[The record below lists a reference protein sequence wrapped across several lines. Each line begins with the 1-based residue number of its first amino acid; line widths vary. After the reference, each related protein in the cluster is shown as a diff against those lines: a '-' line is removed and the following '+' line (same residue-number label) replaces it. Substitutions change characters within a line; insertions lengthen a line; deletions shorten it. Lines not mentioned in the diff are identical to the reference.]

1 VRWFCNVVLSKGFY
15 SVSNVKKTIKYLVL
29 HPIFIAVFLIACG
42 VFYVFFNAV
51 NIPYASK
58 LTPSEV
64 SSFIPNNQVYERG
77 GSYYK
82 LPIRSPLHQSVTF
95 NIVTSDE
102 IDNIWLD
109 NEVIHKK
116 RDYPETRTTY
126 QDKTYGDEYVAN
138 LKSGENLLI
147 FKFKKRHKGIKFTVS
162 QKFQIFDLLI
172 IGLLIL
178 IPVAY
183 LGSLL
188 FGVLINNISLWIRM
202 KNAIPF
208 VFYMLGFAIL
218 LRIYYFV
225 DMGYISFQHD
235 YQGHIEFIKFFADNF
250 TLPLPHK
257 GWEYP
262 QQPLYYMVSGTVFA
276 IARAFGLSDWHS
288 LWSVGWVTV
297 LLNSVSLIFA
307 YRLVRLFTSNVLAQN
322 LTMAFLCFTPSLI
335 YMSTRISNDPFAAS
349 FSIIALFYIF
359 SSYQHDFKKYFFTAL
374 FWCTALF
381 MTKISAVAVE
391 LVFFILIIVKYH
403 TLVNSENKRK
413 DIIGK
418 TVIREK
424 MIWFAMVGL
433 VALSFTLYRAYYP
446 AAGEFHLVNSGIWP
460 GQDLRPLGL
469 SYLFSFN
476 FLELLQAGQSLIGQN
491 DIKAIT
497 HSFPTYQYG
506 TMLFGEFGYEYWQK
520 KNLFLFPLQ
529 QFIIAVGLIV
539 PIGWLA
545 FGFLQKKSF
554 FDWLLILVVVIT
566 LILILKFIFAYP
578 SVSNTDFRYH
588 VASFFALAL
597 FFACGI
603 TCLTSLRPWLHK
615 LLSVWAVIYFSANI
629 AFILLMCLA

>member
-1 VRWFCNVVLSKGFY
+1 MFNV
-15 SVSNVKKTIKYLVL
+15 NKTIKDLLL
-29 HPIFIAVFLIACG
+29 HPIFIAAFLIVCG
-42 VFYVFFNAV
+42 LFYVCFHAV
-51 NIPYASK
+51 NISYASK

-64 SSFIPNNQVYERG
+64 GNFIPNERVHTRG
-77 GSYYK
+77 TSYYK
-82 LPIRSPLHQSVTF
+82 LPVRSFFHQSVIL

-109 NEVIHKK
+109 SEVIHKK

-126 QDKTYGDEYVAN
+126 QDRTYGDEYIAHLN
-138 LKSGENLLI
+138 RGENLLI
-147 FKFKKRHKGIKFTVS
+147 FKFKKNHKNIKFTVS
-162 QKFQIFDLLI
+162 QKFQTFDMLFVC
-172 IGLLIL
+172 LLIL
-178 IPVAY
+178 LPVAY
-183 LGSLL
+183 LGSQLL
-188 FGVLINNISLWIRM
+188 GVLINNISLWMRM

-276 IARAFGLSDWHS
+276 IARGFGLSDWHS
-288 LWSVGWVTV
+288 LWGVGWVTV
-297 LLNSVSLIFA
+297 ILNSVSLIFA
-307 YRLVRLFTSNVLAQN
+307 YRLVRLFTSNVLMQN

-359 SSYQHDFKKYFFTAL
+359 SSYQYDFKRYFFTAL

-381 MTKISAVAVE
+381 MTKISAVAIE
-391 LVFFILIIVKYH
+391 LVFFILIVVKYH
-403 TLVNSENKRK
+403 ALNNEQRKREGLIDK
-413 DIIGK
+413 KGMN
-418 TVIREK
+418 EK
-424 MIWFAMVGL
+424 IVWFAMVGI

-469 SYLFSFN
+469 DYLFSFN
-476 FLELLQAGQSLIGQN
+476 FLELLQAGQSLIGDN
-491 DIKAIT
+491 DIDAIT

-520 KNLFLFPLQ
+520 KNLLLFPLQ

-545 FGFLQKKSF
+545 FCFLQKKRF
-554 FDWLLILVVVIT
+554 FDWLLILIAITT

-597 FFACGI
+597 FFAYGI
-603 TCLTSLRPWLHK
+603 TCLASLRPWLHK

-629 AFILLMCLA
+629 LFILLMCLT

>member
-1 VRWFCNVVLSKGFY
+1 MFSKGFDN
-15 SVSNVKKTIKYLVL
+15 VSNVNKTIKYLLL
-29 HPIFIAVFLIACG
+29 HPIFIATLLAACG
-42 VFYVFFNAV
+42 LLYICLNAV
-51 NIPYASK
+51 NISYASK
-58 LTPSEV
+58 LKFSEV
-64 SSFIPNNQVYERG
+64 SHLIPNERVTNQRV
-77 GSYYK
+77 SYYK
-82 LPIRSPLHQSVTF
+82 LPVHSSFHQSAIF

-102 IDNIWLD
+102 IDNIWLG
-109 NEVIHKK
+109 NEIIHKK

-126 QDKTYGDEYVAN
+126 QDKTYGDEYVAHLN
-138 LKSGENLLI
+138 PGENLLI
-147 FKFKKRHKGIKFTVS
+147 FKFKKNHKNIKFTVS
-162 QKFQIFDLLI
+162 QKFQITD
-172 IGLLIL
+172 IL
-178 IPVAY
+178 IFSLFVLFPVAY
-183 LGSLL
+183 LGSQLL
-188 FGVLINNISLWIRM
+188 SVLINNVSLWVRM
-202 KNAIPF
+202 KNTIPF
-208 VFYMLGFAIL
+208 VFYMIGFAIL

-262 QQPLYYMVSGTVFA
+262 QQPLYYMLSGTVFA
-276 IARAFGLSDWHS
+276 ITRSIGLSDWHS
-288 LWSVGWVTV
+288 LWSVGWITV
-297 LLNSVSLIFA
+297 ILNAVGLVFA
-307 YRLVRLFTSNVLAQN
+307 YRLVRLLTPNVLVQN

-381 MTKISAVAVE
+381 MTKISAVAIE
-391 LVFFILIIVKYH
+391 LVFFILIVMKYH
-403 TLVNSENKRK
+403 SLTNDMSKGVNSIDKKIMN
-413 DIIGK
+413 
-418 TVIREK
+418 EK
-424 MIWFAMVGL
+424 IVWFAMVGL

-446 AAGEFHLVNSGIWP
+446 AAGQFHLVNSGIWS

-476 FLELLQAGQSLIGQN
+476 FLELLQAGQSLIGEK
-491 DIKAIT
+491 DIDAIT

-529 QFIIAVGLIV
+529 QFIIAVAFIV
-539 PIGWLA
+539 PIGWIA
-545 FGFLQKKSF
+545 FCFLQKKRF
-554 FDWLLILVVVIT
+554 LDWLLILVVVVT
-566 LILILKFIFAYP
+566 LILIFKFIFAYP

-597 FFACGI
+597 FFAYGI
-603 TCLTSLRPWLHK
+603 ACLASLRPWLHK
-615 LLSVWAVIYFSANI
+615 LLSVWAVIYFSSNI
-629 AFILLMCLA
+629 TFILLMCLT